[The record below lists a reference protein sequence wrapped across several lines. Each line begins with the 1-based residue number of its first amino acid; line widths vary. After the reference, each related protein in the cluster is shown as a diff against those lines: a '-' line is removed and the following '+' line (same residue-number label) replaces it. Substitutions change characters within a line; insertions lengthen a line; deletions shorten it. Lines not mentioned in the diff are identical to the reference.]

1 MKNVSSTVRRFTAS
15 AVLSAAM
22 VAGGG
27 FSAPAHALDVNFGDL
42 VLAMFGNATEYFK
55 VLGPASSIIN
65 QQDQQFD
72 VSSALPAVQGANNVR
87 WTLFSN
93 DDQGGMVTASSKPL
107 NDWTPNEQS
116 STNSVFAINSGLFWT
131 GMAPATLPAG
141 TETTVVS
148 TDPMSFTSTFFT
160 DGTMAGSFP
169 VGQEGQL
176 ESLLHLIGSDF
187 NSPTSFNSIGTA
199 MLTANGLL
207 TINPSSVAPI
217 PLPAAAWLFGT
228 GLIGLAGLARRSSR
242 AKI

>member
-1 MKNVSSTVRRFTAS
+1 MKSVSSTVRRFTAS

-42 VLAMFGNATEYFK
+42 VFAMFGNATEYFK
-55 VLGPASSIIN
+55 VLGPSSDLVN
-65 QQDQQFD
+65 KGTFEFD

-93 DDQGGMVTASSKPL
+93 DDQGGMLTASSKPL
-107 NDWTPNEQS
+107 DKWTPNEQAATS
-116 STNSVFAINSGLFWT
+116 SVFAINSGLFWT
-131 GMAPATLPAG
+131 SQAPITLPAG

-176 ESLLHLIGSDF
+176 GSLLHLIASDF
-187 NSPTSFNSIGTA
+187 NSPTSFNPMGTA

-207 TINPSSVAPI
+207 TVQPI

-242 AKI
+242 AKA